1 MMPRIFLFLLSAVLI
16 AFWGCNAQ
24 QETELEIQEEQQ
36 QTRQEGKVSA
46 PKAPRVPQTVII
58 PAGTELEVRLS
69 ESLSSA
75 QNQSGDTF
83 ESILNKNLEVNGAI
97 AANRGSTVL
106 GKLANVQ
113 QSGRTK
119 GRAAMSMR
127 LTEILA
133 GDDSYSIRTETLF
146 FEAESTK
153 KQDAAKIGVGSG
165 IGAVVGAIAGGG
177 KGAAIGAAVG
187 GGAGTATVLAT
198 RGRELE
204 FGVEQLLRFTLAEDL
219 EVKLP

>member
-1 MMPRIFLFLLSAVLI
+1 MPRIYLFFLSALLI
-16 AFWGCNAQ
+16 TFWGCDAKQ
-24 QETELEIQEEQQ
+24 DTEQELQEEQK
-36 QTRQEGKVSA
+36 QTRQEGKVST
-46 PKAPRVPQTVII
+46 PKAPRAPQTAVI
-58 PAGTELEVRLS
+58 PSGTELEVRLS
-69 ESLSSA
+69 ESLSSD

-83 ESILNKNLEVNGAI
+83 ESILNKDLEVNGTIVAP
-97 AANRGSTVL
+97 RGSIVI

-127 LTEILA
+127 LTELLTD
-133 GDDSYSIRTETLF
+133 DDSYSIRTEILS

-153 KQDAAKIGVGSG
+153 KEDAAKIGAGSG

-177 KGAAIGAAVG
+177 KGAAIGAAIG

-198 RGRELE
+198 RGKELQ

>member
-1 MMPRIFLFLLSAVLI
+1 MSRIFLFLLSAVWI
-16 AFWGCNAQ
+16 TSWGCNAQ
-24 QETELEIQEEQQ
+24 QATESKLQEEQNQSQ
-36 QTRQEGKVSA
+36 QKGKVSA
-46 PKAPRVPQTVII
+46 PRVPQVAVI
-58 PAGTELEVRLS
+58 PSRTELEIRLS
-69 ESLSSA
+69 QSLSSA

-83 ESILNKNLEVNGAI
+83 ESTLNKDLEVDGRIVAS
-97 AANRGSTVL
+97 RGSIVI
-106 GKLANVQ
+106 GKLSNVR

-127 LTEILA
+127 LTELLID
-133 GDDSYSIRTETLF
+133 DDSYSIRTEMLS

-153 KQDAAKIGVGSG
+153 KEDATKIGVGTG

-177 KGAAIGAAVG
+177 KGAAIGAAIG

-198 RGRELE
+198 RGKELE
-204 FGVEQLLRFTLAEDL
+204 FAEEQLFHFILAEDL

>member
-1 MMPRIFLFLLSAVLI
+1 MMSRIFPFLLSAVLI
-16 AFWGCNAQ
+16 TFWGCNAQ
-24 QETELEIQEEQQ
+24 QGTELESQEEQT
-36 QTRQEGKVSA
+36 QTRQEERVST
-46 PKAPRVPQTVII
+46 PKASRASQTAVI

-75 QNQSGDTF
+75 QNQTGDTF
-83 ESILNKNLEVNGAI
+83 ESILDKDLEANGRIVAP
-97 AANRGSTVL
+97 RGSTVI
-106 GKLANVQ
+106 GKLPNVQ

-119 GRAAMSMR
+119 GRAAMTMR
-127 LTEILA
+127 LTELRT
-133 GDDSYSIRTETLF
+133 DNDSYSIRTEMLS

-153 KQDAAKIGVGSG
+153 KEDATKIGVGSG

-198 RGRELE
+198 RGKELE
-204 FGVEQLLRFTLAEDL
+204 FGAEQLLRFTLAEDL

>member
-1 MMPRIFLFLLSAVLI
+1 MMSRMFLFLLSAVLI

-24 QETELEIQEEQQ
+24 QDTELAVQEEQTQ
-36 QTRQEGKVSA
+36 SRQERKVSVPDA
-46 PKAPRVPQTVII
+46 PPAPQTAII

-75 QNQSGDTF
+75 QNQTGDSF
-83 ESILNKNLEVNGAI
+83 ESILDKDLEVNGRIVAP
-97 AANRGSTVL
+97 RGSTVI
-106 GKLANVQ
+106 GKLTNVQ

-127 LTEILA
+127 LTELLP
-133 GDDSYSIRTETLF
+133 DNDSYSIRTEMLS

-153 KQDAAKIGVGSG
+153 KEDATKIGVGSG

-198 RGRELE
+198 RGKELQ
-204 FGVEQLLRFTLAEDL
+204 FDAEQLLRFTLAEDL
-219 EVKLP
+219 ELKLP